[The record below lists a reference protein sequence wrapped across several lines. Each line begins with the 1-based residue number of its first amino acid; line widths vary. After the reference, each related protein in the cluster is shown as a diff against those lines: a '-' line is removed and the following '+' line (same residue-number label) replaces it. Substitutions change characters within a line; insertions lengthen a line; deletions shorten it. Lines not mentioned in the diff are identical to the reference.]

1 MFVYYKCYIMIELTF
16 LKGLIKIVKQ
26 VHQKSVIF
34 ATIGI
39 SWIIVLRFNQMSA
52 IDVMIY

>member
-1 MFVYYKCYIMIELTF
+1 MIELTF
-16 LKGLIKIVKQ
+16 LRELMFNKQ
-26 VHQKSVIF
+26 MHQKSVMF

-39 SWIIVLRFNQMSA
+39 FEIIVLRFKKIYA